1 MAGKDNVKQ
10 GNEKPLFWVYS
21 EDSGWINIDDFLKK
35 INSLSNTISNKLNK
49 SKVQD
54 NPKD

>member
-10 GNEKPLFWVYS
+10 GNEKPLFWVYN